1 MIEKAYFRTFKN
13 KKNKKRSNLM
23 RNKNRFQEHC
33 QSDHSEIC
41 DWAFTTIDQ
50 AKTEKFLK
58 KNELYWYYKLK
69 TYTSLGLDE
78 RDAYAVY

>member
-1 MIEKAYFRTFKN
+1 
-13 KKNKKRSNLM
+13 M
-23 RNKNRFQEHC
+23 RNKNRFQEHY
-33 QSDHSEIC
+33 QSDHNKIY
-41 DWAFTTIDQ
+41 DWAFKTTDQ

-58 KNELYWYYKLK
+58 KNELYWYHKLK